1 MPHSDDTFTSN
12 AHAPLSDDSK
22 VQPDVRIDVDVS
34 DIQSPT
40 LARLIEEVRNE
51 PKATGSYNRAYHRHN
66 R

>member
-1 MPHSDDTFTSN
+1 MMAHSDDTTSN
-12 AHAPLSDDSK
+12 AHAPQSGDSK
-22 VQPDVRIDVDVS
+22 VQPDVPLDVEVS

-51 PKATGSYNRAYHRHN
+51 PKVTGSYNRAYHRHN